1 MPLYYIRNDIVRV
14 SADVIVNSANPNVF
28 IGGGT
33 DRAIYTA
40 AGEEELFQ
48 ARKLIGD
55 IDEGDVRFTD
65 AYKLDAKYIFH
76 TVAPAWKGGNSG
88 EETLLQSCYENCLAL
103 VKKLG
108 CESIAFPLLA
118 TGILG
123 FPKDLALRVAM
134 STIQNFLF
142 AEDKDY
148 DITIVVFDDKSFQL
162 SKKLTDSIDQFIS
175 DDEFW
180 EKYEIEYKD
189 SKKKPISS
197 GSALP
202 GLAMGMATWTVGKF
216 FKYNNVEEAV
226 NTAEASF
233 QECLFSKIDKRGGK
247 DSEVYKRAGVT
258 RKVFSDIKNNKNY
271 HPKKSTA
278 IAFALAL
285 ELDID
290 EATELL
296 ETAGYSLTAS
306 DKRDRIVVFC
316 IQNHTYSI
324 IDVDAI
330 LYEYDC
336 QPLNQAI

>member
-1 MPLYYIRNDIVRV
+1 MPLYFVRDDIVNV
-14 SADVIVNSANPNVF
+14 KADAIVNSANPRVY

-40 AGEEELFQ
+40 AGEDELLS
-48 ARKLIGD
+48 ARRRIGE
-55 IDEGDVRFTD
+55 IAEGEVRYTD
-65 AYKLDAKYIFH
+65 AYKLDSKYIFH

-88 EETLLQSCYENCLAL
+88 EEELLRSCYLQCLELA
-103 VKKLG
+103 KKLE

-123 FPKDLALRVAM
+123 FPKDLALKVAM

-142 AEDKDY
+142 SEDKDY

-162 SKKLTDSIDQFIS
+162 SKRLTDSIDQFIS
-175 DDEFW
+175 DEEFW
-180 EKYEIEYKD
+180 KKYEIEYKD
-189 SKKKPISS
+189 SKKKPINS
-197 GSALP
+197 GSALS
-202 GLAMGMATWTVGKF
+202 GLAAGVASWGAGKF
-216 FKYNNVEEAV
+216 FKYSNLEEAA
-226 NTAEASF
+226 NTAETSF
-233 QECLFSKIDKRGGK
+233 QECLFSKIDERGEK
-247 DSEVYKRAGVT
+247 DSEVYKKAGVT

-290 EATELL
+290 EAAELL
-296 ETAGYSLTAS
+296 DTAGYSLTAS
-306 DKRDRIVVFC
+306 DKRDRIIIFC

-324 IDVDAI
+324 DDVDAY
-330 LYEYDC
+330 LFKYEC
-336 QPLNQAI
+336 QTLNHVI